1 MLFNPKNIEYGE
13 GYLRLGERV
22 SCVAHKSVDS
32 VLFSE
37 LWHGYT
43 YRTSN
48 IEFCECDTLT
58 FTVGD
63 AEPLPLGEYDYTV
76 NVTEGGASVLAKSE
90 AELCRGILTLLD
102 RIVLVDNDGE
112 NLLKIDSC
120 RIFDKPAIKNRMVH
134 YCIFPD
140 TALWE
145 LHKFVRLAGALKYT
159 HIVLEFWGMYK
170 YDCMKELFWSHAFT
184 KEEILP
190 IINEARAMGVEVVP
204 MFNHWGHAA
213 GCRACHGKHVVL
225 DQNPSL
231 QYYFDE
237 SGWCWDI
244 KSKRVRELLG
254 KVRRELCE
262 LCGEG
267 SYFHIGCDEAY
278 GFAFTKE
285 NVDYLVDYLNEIAED
300 MKSLGRRIFV
310 WGDMFVAKAEGMEK
324 YTCNAPDKEW
334 ETYIRKNL
342 SHDII
347 IADWQYSVD
356 DVPMKSAQGFK
367 NDGFDVALCPW
378 DRKKSVTL
386 ASVET
391 VISENLFGI
400 MHTTWHTLSRHT
412 PYVSLTGR
420 LSYDGV
426 GSSSDFDTEYVNCA
440 ALLRKVWF
448 ANGDYEKAGWGRYEV
463 GVDVT

>member
-1 MLFNPKNIEYGE
+1 M
-13 GYLRLGERV
+13 
-22 SCVAHKSVDS
+22 
-32 VLFSE
+32 
-37 LWHGYT
+37 
-43 YRTSN
+43 
-48 IEFCECDTLT
+48 
-58 FTVGD
+58 
-63 AEPLPLGEYDYTV
+63 
-76 NVTEGGASVLAKSE
+76 
-90 AELCRGILTLLD
+90 LTLLD
-102 RIVLVDNDGE
+102 RIALVDNDGE

-134 YCIFPD
+134 FCVFPD

-145 LHKFVRLAGALKYT
+145 LHKFVRLTGALKYT

-170 YDCMKELFWSHAFT
+170 YDCMKELAWSHSFT
-184 KEEILP
+184 KEQIRP
-190 IINEARAMGVEVVP
+190 IIEEARAMGVEVVP

-244 KSKRVRELLG
+244 KSKRVRELL
-254 KVRRELCE
+254 KFVRRELCE
-262 LCGEG
+262 LCGDG

-285 NVDYLVDYLNEIAED
+285 GVDYLVDYLNEIAED

-324 YTCNAPDKEW
+324 YTCNAPSKEW

-347 IADWQYSVD
+347 IADWQYRAD
-356 DVPMKSAQGFK
+356 DAPLKSAVGFK
-367 NDGFDVALCPW
+367 NDGFDVAVCPW
-378 DRKKSVTL
+378 DVKTSVTL
-386 ASVET
+386 ASVKT
-391 VISENLFGI
+391 VADESLFGI

-420 LSYDGV
+420 LSYDGI
-426 GSSSDFDTEYVNCA
+426 GSFSDFDTEYVNCA

-448 ANGDYEKAGWGRYEV
+448 ADSDYEKSGWGRYEV

>member
-1 MLFNPKNIEYGE
+1 MIFNPKNIEYGE
-13 GYLRLGERV
+13 GYLELSEQV
-22 SCVAHKSVDS
+22 FATVHTSIDCE
-32 VLFSE
+32 LFSE

-48 IEFCECDTLT
+48 IEFSACDTLS
-58 FTVGD
+58 FTLGD

-76 NVTEGGASVLAKSE
+76 NVTCSGACVLAKSE
-90 AELCRGILTLLD
+90 AELCRGVLTLLD
-102 RIVLVDNDGE
+102 RVALVDNDGE

-134 YCIFPD
+134 FCVFPD

-145 LHKFVRLAGALKYT
+145 LHKFVRLTGALKYT

-170 YDCMKELFWSHAFT
+170 YDCMKELSWSHAFT
-184 KEEILP
+184 KEQIRP
-190 IINEARAMGVEVVP
+190 IIEEARAMGVEVVP

-213 GCRACHGKHVVL
+213 ACRSCHGKHVVL

-231 QYYFDE
+231 QYYFDA

-244 KSKRVRELLG
+244 KSKRTRELLK

-262 LCGEG
+262 LCGVG
-267 SYFHIGCDEAY
+267 PYFHIGCDEAY
-278 GFAFTKE
+278 GFDFTKE
-285 NVDYLVDYLNEIAED
+285 NVDSIVDYLNEIAED
-300 MKSLGRRIFV
+300 MKSLGRRVFV
-310 WGDMFVAKAEGMEK
+310 WGDMFVAKGEGMDK
-324 YTCNAPDKEW
+324 YTCNAPDSKW
-334 ETYIRKNL
+334 EQYIRKNL
-342 SHDII
+342 SRDII

-426 GSSSDFDTEYVNCA
+426 GGSSDFDTEYVNCA

-448 ANGDYEKAGWGRYEV
+448 ADGDYEKSGWGRYEV